1 MYNIITAIGNENLNT
16 QLKQSEKY
24 NILFP
29 DVFYQEALL
38 EIINNNNIDKLILLD
53 SLPGSLSKFELI
65 ENILKINEDIDI
77 IVILENE
84 DKKFNKYLQMNGI
97 NKIISLGDFDVK
109 NLYKIIESEK
119 IGKVENIVIEN
130 KKDQI
135 KLLDKKIITING
147 TNSSGKTTFAVNLAL
162 SLANEKKKVLLID
175 LDTINANIDKFLDIP
190 LINKSI
196 INNLDDDKK
205 CTLNYIVDCIQKDI
219 LDFDI
224 LLKSVIEYSKNRNLS
239 IITGNTSM
247 YICQNV
253 LCENYYNEILKKAS
267 QIYDYIVI
275 DTNSS
280 LFLDSTKWAL
290 QNANIIYYL
299 FEGTYKDVINIK
311 KSFNIYEK
319 IWNVCLTNIQLV
331 LNKVSRY
338 TLSENTI
345 ENILNLNINCK
356 LNYNE
361 KYIEALNNGIPII
374 YESNI
379 EKSKYQQIIGVEES
393 ENFFEKIRNSIKG
406 VF

>member
-1 MYNIITAIGNENLNT
+1 MYNIVTAIGNENLNI
-16 QLKQSEKY
+16 QLKQMEKY

-38 EIINNNNIDKLILLD
+38 EIINNDSIDKLILLD
-53 SLPGSLSKFELI
+53 SLSGNLTKFELI
-65 ENILKINEDIDI
+65 ENILKLNDNLDI

-97 NKIISLGDFDVK
+97 NKIINSVDLDIK
-109 NLYKIIESEK
+109 NLCKIIESEK

-130 KKDQI
+130 KKESI
-135 KLLDKKIITING
+135 KLLDKKIITVNG
-147 TNSSGKTTFAVNLAL
+147 TNASGKTTFAVNLAL
-162 SLANEKKKVLLID
+162 SLANEDKKVLLID
-175 LDTINANIDKFLDIP
+175 LDTINANIDKFLDLP
-190 LINKSI
+190 LINKNI
-196 INNLDDDKK
+196 ITNLDDDKK
-205 CTLNYIVDCIQKDI
+205 CILNYIIDCIQKDI
-219 LDFDI
+219 FDFEI

-275 DTNSS
+275 DTSSS

-299 FEGTYKDVINIK
+299 FEGTYKDIVNIK

-319 IWNVCLTNIQLV
+319 IWNVCLANIQLV

-345 ENILNLNINCK
+345 ENILNLNINYR
-356 LNYNE
+356 LSYNE

>member
-162 SLANEKKKVLLID
+162 SLANENKKVLLID
-175 LDTINANIDKFLDIP
+175 FDTINANIDKFLDIP

-196 INNLDDDKK
+196 ITNLDDDKK